1 MGEIGKD
8 GRATGREGNCHAQL
22 KQGRRLAM
30 AGLTNHFRVIHR
42 YDGLTDRHTGDSIG
56 L

>member
-1 MGEIGKD
+1 MGERQE
-8 GRATGREGNCHAQL
+8 GRGREGEVNCHAQL
-22 KQGRRLAM
+22 KQCRRLAM

-42 YDGLTDRHTGDSIG
+42 YGGQTDRYTGDSIG